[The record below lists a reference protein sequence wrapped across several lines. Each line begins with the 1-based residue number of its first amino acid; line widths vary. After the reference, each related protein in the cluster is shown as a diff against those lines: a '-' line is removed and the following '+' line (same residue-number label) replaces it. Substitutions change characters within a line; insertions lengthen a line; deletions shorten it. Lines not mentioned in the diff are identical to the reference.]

1 MKRINTEFEDVKLF
15 KLNYADSKLAAYHQY
30 SSLYGVFYL
39 RGVILAVRYTLS
51 VTLSPGPQQTS
62 S

>member
-15 KLNYADSKLAAYHQY
+15 KLNYADSKLAAYHQL
-30 SSLYGVFYL
+30 SSLCGVFYL

-51 VTLSPGPQQTS
+51 LSPGPQQTS
-62 S
+62 P